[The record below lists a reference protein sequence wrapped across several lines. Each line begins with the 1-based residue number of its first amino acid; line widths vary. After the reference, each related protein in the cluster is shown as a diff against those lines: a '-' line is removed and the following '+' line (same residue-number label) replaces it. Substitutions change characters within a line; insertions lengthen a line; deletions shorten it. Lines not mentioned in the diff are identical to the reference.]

1 MKGRIRGILA
11 GLLLLAAAVGPCPAE
26 GPAAPDG
33 GASPAAGGPQSN
45 AAPSVPEGMTDIHDI
60 RDIREPGPDLRPLA
74 WGLALL
80 GAFLLAAGWLYR
92 RRRRRVS
99 REAIAPAPPPHVA
112 ALAELDALSDLLGI
126 DGRRFYFRLSA
137 VLRRYLQ
144 ARFGIPAPEMTTE
157 ELLPALDHPGIGR
170 ELAAALRRLF
180 LDAAPVTY
188 AGRPAS
194 IDRMR
199 QDLDVAKEAVRQT
212 APAPEAASEAGEGAA
227 G

>member
-1 MKGRIRGILA
+1 MKGHIRGILA
-11 GLLLLAAAVGPCPAE
+11 GLLFLAAAVGLCPAE

-33 GASPAAGGPQSN
+33 GASPTAGGPQAN
-45 AAPSVPEGMTDIHDI
+45 AAPSVPEAMTDIHDI

-74 WGLALL
+74 RGLALL
-80 GAFLLAAGWLYR
+80 GAVLLAAGWLYR

-99 REAIAPAPPPHVA
+99 REAIAPPPPHVA
-112 ALAELDALSDLLGI
+112 ALTELEALSDLRGI

-144 ARFGIPAPEMTTE
+144 ARFDIPAPEMTTE
-157 ELLPALDHPGIGR
+157 ELLSALDHPGIGR

-188 AGRPAS
+188 AGLPAS

-199 QDLDVAKEAVRQT
+199 QDLDFAKEAVRQT
-212 APAPEAASEAGEGAA
+212 TPAPEAASGAGKGAA